1 MADPYVLLGMLAL
14 LPLLES
20 IDSLVAWA
28 QKRDVYICDFVGTLQ
43 TCQQQLFT
51 YYKNSN
57 TKYQRDDFHAFN
69 LLLECNH
76 ESILLKWDQNL
87 NLPCE
92 QLAFVEG
99 GDHVLAS
106 HDGKPVTREVLAT
119 LVEEIK
125 EDCSGMSSLLI
136 CFILFYFKI
145 SFNCNLVSS
154 LV

>member
-1 MADPYVLLGMLAL
+1 V
-14 LPLLES
+14 
-20 IDSLVAWA
+20 
-28 QKRDVYICDFVGTLQ
+28 LQ
-43 TCQQQLFT
+43 TCQQQLFI
-51 YYKNSN
+51 YYKFFD